1 VARAALRAPGRDT
14 STIREVPPGRLVW
27 IDTLKVVTIAGVVTY
42 HAATAYLTDVAGWY
56 YEERT
61 TSQVSAWLVGAPGV
75 VLALFLLG
83 PLFLLGGVLA
93 TSSLARSG
101 TRRFVRSRLVRLG
114 GPLLVFVI
122 VIDPLADLAGHTAQ
136 GLAPGVWETVGPASE
151 VRDVGP
157 MWFVAALLTCSL
169 VYAVWRRRRPLD
181 GHAGDL
187 RPGHLAIAAAALA
200 AASFLVRV
208 RWPLGGEV
216 LLGLR
221 FGQWPQAAVLFA
233 VGVLLGERG
242 DVQRLPTTWTRFG
255 GRIACAGM
263 LGVVL
268 LGGLLLAVSGGFDP
282 MLGGWQW
289 ASAVFALLEATTAIA
304 ISLWV
309 VDHARRWWPRQ
320 GPGLGWA
327 SRGAYG
333 AYVLHPLVLVALSW
347 AARPLPWPPE
357 GKFLLVAVA
366 GVLSSFAVGW
376 TVTRATPGGIGGFP
390 RSARAPRRPRSPAPW
405 DRSAA
410 ARWAPS
416 GSTRRSDRD
425 P

>member
-1 VARAALRAPGRDT
+1 MEGHSVARAALRAPGRDT

-27 IDTLKVVTIAGVVTY
+27 IDTLKVVTVAGVVTY

-93 TSSLARSG
+93 ASSLARSG

-114 GPLLVFVI
+114 GPLLVFV
-122 VIDPLADLAGHTAQ
+122 VLIDPLADLVGHTAQ

-157 MWFVAALLTCSL
+157 MWFVAALLTWSL
-169 VYAVWRRRRPLD
+169 LYAAWRRRHPLD

-187 RPGHLAIAAAALA
+187 RPGHLGIAAAALA

-221 FGQWPQAAVLFA
+221 FAQWPQAAVLFA

-242 DVQRLPTTWTRFG
+242 DVQRLPTTWTRFA

-282 MLGGWQW
+282 MLGGWRW
-289 ASAVFALLEATTAIA
+289 ASAVFALLETTAIA
-304 ISLWV
+304 VSLWV

-366 GVLSSFAVGW
+366 GVLTSFAVGW
-376 TVTRATPGGIGGFP
+376 TVTRVTPGGIGRGY
-390 RSARAPRRPRSPAPW
+390 RGLLGRV
-405 DRSAA
+405 
-410 ARWAPS
+410 
-416 GSTRRSDRD
+416 G
-425 P
+425 

>member
-1 VARAALRAPGRDT
+1 VAREALRAPGRAT
-14 STIREVPPGRLVW
+14 STDGTRPPGRLVW
-27 IDTLKVVTIAGVVTY
+27 IDTLKVATIAGVVAF
-42 HAATAYLTDVAGWY
+42 HAATAYLTDAAGWY

-61 TSQVSAWLVGAPGV
+61 TSQVSSWLVGAPGV

-83 PLFLLGGVLA
+83 PLFLLGGALA
-93 TSSLARSG
+93 ASSLARSG
-101 TRRFVRSRLVRLG
+101 TRRFVCSRLVRLG
-114 GPLLVFVI
+114 GPLLVFVV
-122 VIDPLADLAGHTAQ
+122 VIDPLADLVGHTAQ
-136 GLAPGVWETVGPASE
+136 GLSPGVWETVGPASE

-169 VYAVWRRRRPLD
+169 VYAVWLRRRPPD
-181 GHAGDL
+181 GHARDL
-187 RPGHLAIAAAALA
+187 RPGHLVVAAAALA

-208 RWPLGGEV
+208 RWPLGGEM

-221 FGQWPQAAVLFA
+221 FAQWPQAVVLFA

-242 DVQRLPTTWTRFG
+242 DVQRLPTTWTRFA
-255 GRIACAGM
+255 GRIACAGV

-268 LGGLLLAVSGGFDP
+268 LGGLLLAATGGLEP

-289 ASAVFALLEATTAIA
+289 ASAVLALLEATTAIA

-320 GPGLGWA
+320 GPWLWWA

-357 GKFLLVAVA
+357 GKFLLVGVA
-366 GVLSSFAVGW
+366 GVIASFAVGW
-376 TVTRATPGGIGGFP
+376 TVTRLHLVALGGLP
-390 RSARAPRRPRSPAPW
+390 RAPR
-405 DRSAA
+405 
-410 ARWAPS
+410 ARD
-416 GSTRRSDRD
+416 G
-425 P
+425 